1 MKNKTNI
8 YTKTVKKIEL
18 INSLINKLESK
29 TGLNL
34 NDIDFECENEDVF
47 NISLNIF
54 NEVFKINKINNNINL
69 YFSLKSKFYDIEI
82 NDMDVYYLFYKNEKI
97 KYFYK
102 NNLNFLSQKE
112 FYEFYKNS
120 ELFNL
125 FNNLKEHYLKNDEFG
140 YLQSLMCNINC

>member
-18 INSLINKLESK
+18 INGLINKLESK

-34 NDIDFECENEDVF
+34 NDIEFENEDVF

-97 KYFYK
+97 KDVYK

>member
-1 MKNKTNI
+1 
-8 YTKTVKKIEL
+8 
-18 INSLINKLESK
+18 
-29 TGLNL
+29 
-34 NDIDFECENEDVF
+34 
-47 NISLNIF
+47 
-54 NEVFKINKINNNINL
+54 
-69 YFSLKSKFYDIEI
+69 
-82 NDMDVYYLFYKNEKI
+82 MDVYYLFYKNEKI
-97 KYFYK
+97 KDVYK